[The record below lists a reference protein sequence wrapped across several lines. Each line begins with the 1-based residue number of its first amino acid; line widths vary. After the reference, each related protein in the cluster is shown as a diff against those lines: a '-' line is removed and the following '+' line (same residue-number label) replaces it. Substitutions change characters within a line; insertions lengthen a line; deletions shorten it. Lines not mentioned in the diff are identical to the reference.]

1 MPKHLLPGRAL
12 AAFLLTD
19 LLLLTLT
26 SCHHSQIDFVNEIQQ
41 KDQLFQSS
49 QPHRQPAEIQ
59 QKKIDDHLAILKKF
73 NQNPDEFARGIIKKE
88 RHYLFDAVVDPE
100 VTIRVGKL
108 GDGGKWICNPQRLGE
123 KPIVYSIGVGE
134 DISFD
139 TDMAGLFGAQVF
151 MFDPNPSVAKN
162 FPVKDEGYECGA
174 GRLFY
179 QAVGLGPVSSE
190 KGKEWDLV
198 IAGQH
203 CPAKSLADL
212 AASLH
217 HATVD
222 ILKIDVE
229 GGEYAA
235 LHQILSSGTLNQ
247 LGVKM
252 ILVEFHFWKDELFK
266 DFLTLI
272 NSLTE
277 QGYLIYRKE
286 FNATNI
292 KCAEYAFVHESFLN

>member
-1 MPKHLLPGRAL
+1 MKKNLAPGRAIAL
-12 AAFLLTD
+12 VLLSNFFLFALV
-19 LLLLTLT
+19 
-26 SCHHSQIDFVNEIQQ
+26 SCHHTQVNFVNNIHE
-41 KDQLFQSS
+41 KDLLFQSV
-49 QPHRQPAEIQ
+49 QPLHQPAEIQ
-59 QKKIDDHLAILKKF
+59 QKKLQDHLAILKQF
-73 NQNPDEFARGIIKKE
+73 NQNPDEFARKVIKKE
-88 RHYLFDAVVDPE
+88 RHYLFDGVVDPE
-100 VTIRVGKL
+100 VTIRVGHL

-123 KPIVYSIGVGE
+123 KPVIYSIGVGE

-151 MFDPNPSVAKN
+151 MFDPNPEVSKN
-162 FPVKDEGYECGA
+162 LPPKDEGYECGA

-179 QAVGLGPVSSE
+179 QAVGLGPVSAE
-190 KGKEWDLV
+190 KGKEWELT
-198 IAGQH
+198 INGQR

-212 AASLH
+212 AASLGH
-217 HATVD
+217 QSVD
-222 ILKIDVE
+222 ILKMDIE

-235 LHQILSSGTLNQ
+235 LHQILSAGTLNQ

-252 ILVEFHFWKDELFK
+252 ILVEFHIWDDGLFK

-277 QGYLIYRKE
+277 QDYLIYRKE

-292 KCAEYAFVHESFLN
+292 KCAEYAFVHKSFLQ

>member
-1 MPKHLLPGRAL
+1 MRKNLALLRAL
-12 AAFLLTD
+12 AVSILTGFLLLASTG
-19 LLLLTLT
+19 
-26 SCHHSQIDFVNEIQQ
+26 CHHSQINFVNEIQH
-41 KDQLFQSS
+41 KDQLFQSGK
-49 QPHRQPAEIQ
+49 QLRQPTEIQ
-59 QKKIDDHLAILKKF
+59 QEKLEDHLAILRQF
-73 NQNPDEFARGIIKKE
+73 NQNPDEFARSIIKKE
-88 RHYLFDAVVDPE
+88 RHYLFDGVVDPE
-100 VTIRVGKL
+100 VTIRIGKL

-139 TDMAGLFGAQVF
+139 TDMAGLFGARVF
-151 MFDPNPSVAKN
+151 MFDPNPMVAKN
-162 FPVKDEGYECGA
+162 FPARDEGYQCGA

-179 QAVGLGPVSSE
+179 QAVGLGPVSAE

-198 IAGQH
+198 IDGQH

-217 HATVD
+217 HPTVD
-222 ILKIDVE
+222 ILKIDIE

-235 LHQILSSGTLNQ
+235 LHQILSSSTLNQ
-247 LGVKM
+247 LGVK
-252 ILVEFHFWKDELFK
+252 IVLVEFHFWEDELFK
-266 DFLTLI
+266 DSLTLI
-272 NSLTE
+272 SSLTE

-292 KCAEYAFVHESFLN
+292 KCAEYAFVHDSFLN